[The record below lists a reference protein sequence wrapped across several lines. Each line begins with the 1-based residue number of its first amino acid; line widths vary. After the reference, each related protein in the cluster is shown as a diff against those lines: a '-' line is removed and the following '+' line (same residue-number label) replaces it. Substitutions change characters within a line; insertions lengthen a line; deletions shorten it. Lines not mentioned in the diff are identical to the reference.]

1 MRTLPAGKRLQQWR
15 RFLEFGLSE
24 YAGALK
30 AATCRRICLAPQ
42 ALFHFKPG
50 ASPQDLIVP

>member
-30 AATCRRICLAPQ
+30 SGNMSSHLFSAT
-42 ALFHFKPG
+42 G
-50 ASPQDLIVP
+50 AISL